1 MLDAENSTLIG
12 LFGEICVFLQLSK
25 IRLFGGMRL
34 YLHLP
39 TP

>member
-1 MLDAENSTLIG
+1 MLDAENSNLMG
-12 LFGEICVFLQLSK
+12 LFGEICVLLQLGK
-25 IRLFGGMRL
+25 ILLFGGMRL